1 MSEELV
7 RDIITVLCKHGLMKP
22 TSFRN
27 DQIVVEYRKL
37 RRSGIRGKEARTALS
52 EKYFLSEKQIQTIL
66 YAKATKE
73 EK

>member
-7 RDIITVLCKHGLMKP
+7 RDIIFVLSKHGLMRP

-27 DQIVVEYRKL
+27 DQIVMEYRKL
-37 RRSGIRGKEARTALS
+37 RRSGIRGKEARTTLS

-66 YAKATKE
+66 YAKPSKTE
-73 EK
+73 